1 MWSSL
6 LAAGSLLQHPA
17 PGPRS
22 ADIFQTSSSPA
33 PRRAPGAR
41 VSTPT
46 FQVRGLSPAPRRS
59 GTRRATPRSRPR
71 QGSPSI
77 LAACLGDEPPFSSAS
92 WGEGKWPEKST
103 RGRLKSQGGGVIC
116 KGRWE
121 GGFGGAEARAPGLEL
136 EASPALPRRVPA
148 PRTRARPRTPQK
160 QRRAAPPPTTPSGA
174 SAAPLTPSSRHL
186 RGRPGQLLARR
197 LRLLVVE
204 VLGIGL
210 LASRHG
216 AGVAASPHEWPPPRS
231 PGAEFGITAAPRP
244 ERACPGSAA
253 ARADPSRALTAD
265 WPRAKASGSRGS
277 AVRRSAARTG
287 PELVRNADSRAPPQ
301 TRGIRICILT
311 SSPGDSHAH

>member
-41 VSTPT
+41 VNTPT
-46 FQVRGLSPAPRRS
+46 FQVRGLSPAPGRS

-136 EASPALPRRVPA
+136 EASPALPRPVPA

-160 QRRAAPPPTTPSGA
+160 QRRAAPLPDPKRGVRSATHPVFPPPPGPPWPTPGA
-174 SAAPLTPSSRHL
+174 QAAAPRC
-186 RGRPGQLLARR
+186 G
-197 LRLLVVE
+197 
-204 VLGIGL
+204 
-210 LASRHG
+210 G
-216 AGVAASPHEWPPPRS
+216 AGDWPACVATWREGRGEPPRVAASTQ
-231 PGAEFGITAAPRP
+231 PG
-244 ERACPGSAA
+244 PG
-253 ARADPSRALTAD
+253 
-265 WPRAKASGSRGS
+265 
-277 AVRRSAARTG
+277 
-287 PELVRNADSRAPPQ
+287 VRNYRRPPAGARMSRQRRRAGRSITGADS
-301 TRGIRICILT
+301 
-311 SSPGDSHAH
+311 